1 MLNGGMSVGQIKG
14 LPEEE
19 VKKWV
24 DHIALICL
32 SDEFQQLKEE
42 LETLY
47 FDSSLSDSQ
56 ITAFSDALYA
66 VIAEKLKLD

>member
-1 MLNGGMSVGQIKG
+1 MGHFRLG

-24 DHIALICL
+24 DHIAVICL
-32 SDEFQQLKEE
+32 SDEFRQLKEE

-47 FDSSLSDSQ
+47 LDSRLSDCH
-56 ITAFSDALYA
+56 IAAFSDALYA
-66 VIAEKLKLD
+66 VMAEKLK